1 MTGTTGRCD
10 AVREV
15 SNDYTVYVGN
25 RENYIVKAQ
34 TFSRNDALRVAH
46 ALSVQFPDFTIT
58 VEEWRFVFSSEFLE
72 SGLFRGEVITIPA
85 MNRKEAA

>member
-1 MTGTTGRCD
+1 MRD
-10 AVREV
+10 VSRE
-15 SNDYTVYVGN
+15 YTVYVGDKG
-25 RENYIVKAQ
+25 NYLVKAQ
-34 TFSRNDALRVAH
+34 VFSRDNALRVAH
-46 ALSVQFPDFTIT
+46 AFSVQFPDFTIT